1 MIVNL
6 CRVIEDET
14 PSAIGAVGFT
24 RMTNWQVN
32 HGMTEGTAAAV
43 TSDSRRL
50 NVNDLGWLHVSRS
63 YVFPKAPGLIYR
75 AARCSVRSVRRGLI
89 DHGES
94 G

>member
-24 RMTNWQVN
+24 RMTDRQVD
-32 HGMTEGTAAAV
+32 HRMTKGAAAAV

-50 NVNDLGWLHVSRS
+50 NVNDFGWLHVSRS
-63 YVFPKAPGLIYR
+63 YVFPKALGLRYR
-75 AARCSVRSVRRGLI
+75 AARGFVRSVRRGLI

>member
-24 RMTNWQVN
+24 RMTDWQIN
-32 HGMTEGTAAAV
+32 HGVTERAAAAV

-50 NVNDLGWLHVSRS
+50 NVNDFGWLHVSRS
-63 YVFPKAPGLIYR
+63 YVFPKALGL
-75 AARCSVRSVRRGLI
+75 LI
-89 DHGES
+89 ALPRDFR
-94 G
+94 

>member
-24 RMTNWQVN
+24 RMTDRQIN
-32 HGMTEGTAAAV
+32 HGMTEGTAATV
-43 TSDSRRL
+43 TSDCRRF

-63 YVFPKAPGLIYR
+63 YVFPKALGLFYR
-75 AARCSVRSVRRGLI
+75 AARGYRQVRAARL
-89 DHGES
+89 D
-94 G
+94 

>member
-6 CRVIEDET
+6 CRVIENEP

-24 RMTNWQVN
+24 RMTDRQID

-50 NVNDLGWLHVSRS
+50 NVNDFGWLHVSRS
-63 YVFPKAPGLIYR
+63 YVFPKALGLPYR
-75 AARCSVRSVRRGLI
+75 AARDFVRSVRRGLI

>member
-14 PSAIGAVGFT
+14 SSAIGAVGFT
-24 RMTNWQVN
+24 RMTDWQIN
-32 HGMTEGTAAAV
+32 HGMTEGTTAAV

-63 YVFPKAPGLIYR
+63 YVFPKALARFIAPPGIF
-75 AARCSVRSVRRGLI
+75 VRSVRRGLI
-89 DHGES
+89 DHGKA

>member
-6 CRVIEDET
+6 CRVIEDVT

-24 RMTNWQVN
+24 RLTDRQID

-43 TSDSRRL
+43 TSDGRRF
-50 NVNDLGWLHVSRS
+50 NVNDFGWLHVSRS
-63 YVFPKAPGLIYR
+63 YVFPKAQGLFYR
-75 AARCSVRSVRRGLI
+75 AAGGFRRSVRRGLI
-89 DHGES
+89 DHGKI

>member
-24 RMTNWQVN
+24 RMTDWQIN
-32 HGMTEGTAAAV
+32 HGMTEGPAAAV

-50 NVNDLGWLHVSRS
+50 NVNDFGWLLHVSRS
-63 YVFPKAPGLIYR
+63 YIFPKALGLHYRAVQDFRQVR
-75 AARCSVRSVRRGLI
+75 AARL
-89 DHGES
+89 D
-94 G
+94 

>member
-6 CRVIEDET
+6 CRVIEDES

-24 RMTNWQVN
+24 RMTDRQID

-50 NVNDLGWLHVSRS
+50 NVNDFGWLHVSRS
-63 YVFPKAPGLIYR
+63 ISFQKPR
-75 AARCSVRSVRRGLI
+75 ACIIALSGTFVRSVRRGLI
-89 DHGES
+89 DHGKI

>member
-6 CRVIEDET
+6 CRMIEDEA
-14 PSAIGAVGFT
+14 PSAIWAVGFT
-24 RMTNWQVN
+24 RMTDRQID

-63 YVFPKAPGLIYR
+63 YVCPKSPGPILSR
-75 AARCSVRSVRRGLI
+75 RLEWRGLI
-89 DHGES
+89 DHGKI